1 MLSLS
6 ISSVCF
12 SVVDPYF
19 YFLLRS
25 PTRFAGGDPSGGQP
39 FQACQAGHLA
49 HQGGSYNTVVTQ
61 ALLCCRVVIGAK
73 LKIVAC
79 SALGSSEQCTTVR
92 NLKKNVEALHIN
104 NLQHGV
110 KTWLKPACC
119 NTINTI
125 KKKFQT
131 SVLHRYIS
139 YM

>member
-1 MLSLS
+1 MSL
-6 ISSVCF
+6 
-12 SVVDPYF
+12 D
-19 YFLLRS
+19 
-25 PTRFAGGDPSGGQP
+25 
-39 FQACQAGHLA
+39 
-49 HQGGSYNTVVTQ
+49 TQ
-61 ALLCCRVVIGAK
+61 
-73 LKIVAC
+73 IVAEFLTET
-79 SALGSSEQCTTVR
+79 LGITVTPSVWDKIVR

-119 NTINTI
+119 NKTNTI